1 MHARCVGLEAPFS
14 STLTLAPA
22 GLGVFDVAL
31 SSEWA
36 VGGGRL
42 HGGWL
47 LALVTKAGLAAL
59 RPAGA
64 DPLAVSAEFVRA
76 PVEGPAEVRTEVV
89 KTGRTV
95 SVVRA
100 DLYQDGRLAVSA
112 TISAGRLPVGERE
125 WAELPALDAAP
136 PPHAPS
142 TARGPEP
149 LPPLAHACELVIDP
163 ATSGYLRGERG
174 APLIRGWARPRGEDP
189 NVLFALMAGDLL
201 PPVVFRVGR
210 IGWSPTVQLT
220 ALLRRRPAPGWLRLE
235 SVSRTIAGGW
245 FDEDCTVV
253 DSSGRLVCQA
263 RQLALVARRG

>member
-1 MHARCVGLEAPFS
+1 MQARCLALEAPFS

-22 GLGVFDVAL
+22 GPGAFEVAL
-31 SSEWA
+31 SPEWS
-36 VGGGRL
+36 VGDGRL

-59 RPAGA
+59 RPGGV
-64 DPLAVSAEFVRA
+64 DPLAVSAEFLRA
-76 PVEGPAEVRTEVV
+76 PMEGPAEVRTDVV

-100 DLYQDGRLAVSA
+100 DLYQDGRLSVSA
-112 TISAGRLPVGERE
+112 TINAGRLPVGQPE
-125 WAELPALDAAP
+125 WAEPPALAPMP

-142 TARGPEP
+142 TARAPEP
-149 LPPLAHACELVIDP
+149 LPPLAHACELVLDP

-174 APLIRGWARPRGEDP
+174 APLIRGWARPHGEDP
-189 NVLFALMAGDLL
+189 DVLFALMAGDLL
-201 PPVVFRVGR
+201 PPVVFRMGR
-210 IGWSPTVQLT
+210 FGWSPTVQLT
-220 ALLRRRPAPGWLRLE
+220 ALLRGRPAPGWLRME
-235 SVSRTIAGGW
+235 SVSRTVAGGW

-263 RQLALVARRG
+263 RQLALTARLG